1 MSLLKLENISKF
13 YQSGSLVSVGIT
25 KINTEFNFGEFVAVT
40 GESGSGKTTLVN
52 VLSGLDTYQEGELY
66 INDNET
72 SHFFTK
78 DWEKYRSNYIGFVF
92 QNYNIIESY
101 TVYQNVMIAL
111 EMENYPKE
119 NRKKRALELIERVGL
134 LSHKN
139 HKAAKLSG
147 GQKQRTVIARAL
159 AKDCPIIV
167 ADEPTGNLDSES
179 GNQIMS
185 LLHEISKYKLVIVVT
200 HNYTQV
206 EPYATR
212 RIKMHDGVIVED
224 KVIKKTHDSN
234 TIHEAKQSKMGFL
247 SIP

>member
-1 MSLLKLENISKF
+1 MKKF
-13 YQSGSLVSVGIT
+13 GYTVT
-25 KINTEFNFGEFVAVT
+25 KIIKHLNFWWT
-40 GESGSGKTTLVN
+40 KTTH
-52 VLSGLDTYQEGELY
+52 
-66 INDNET
+66 I
-72 SHFFTK
+72 
-78 DWEKYRSNYIGFVF
+78 
-92 QNYNIIESY
+92 
-101 TVYQNVMIAL
+101 
-111 EMENYPKE
+111 
-119 NRKKRALELIERVGL
+119 
-134 LSHKN
+134 
-139 HKAAKLSG
+139 
-147 GQKQRTVIARAL
+147 IARAL

-185 LLHEISKYKLVIVVT
+185 LLHEISKDKLVIVVT

-247 SIP
+247 SILNFAVKKIHIIYYQFSVSCIDFV